1 VKRHLSNTRA
11 RLGQLQALA
20 SKTEADERA
29 ILKKAE
35 ARLVEVNAGIERHR
49 PGVESAP
56 EASQDRYLSL
66 VEERGQLHKVIA
78 KSRTHLPSDG

>member
-1 VKRHLSNTRA
+1 MKRHISNSRA
-11 RLGQLQALA
+11 RLGQLHALA
-20 SKTEADERA
+20 SKTESDERA

-35 ARLVEVNAGIERHR
+35 ARLVEVSAGIERHR

-66 VEERGQLHKVIA
+66 VEERGQLHKIIA
-78 KSRTHLPSDG
+78 KAKANLPAED

>member
-1 VKRHLSNTRA
+1 VKRHLSNSRA

-35 ARLVEVNAGIERHR
+35 ARLAEVSASIERHR
-49 PGVESAP
+49 PGVQAAP
-56 EASQDRYLSL
+56 DKFQDRYLAL
-66 VEERGQLHKVIA
+66 VEERGQLHTIIA
-78 KSRTHLPSDG
+78 KARDALGG